1 MVIGGIEQRDSANRS
16 WLCFAFSAEF
26 GKAEG
31 IGAREGDIEIRLFKL
46 IEVNH
51 GVGELGDVYHD
62 VTILT
67 ELEREI
73 VHA

>member
-1 MVIGGIEQRDSANRS
+1 MVIGGIKQRDSADRS
-16 WLCFAFSAEF
+16 WLCLAFSAEF
-26 GKAEG
+26 GKAES
-31 IGAREGDIEIRLFKL
+31 IGAREGHIEIRLFKL

-62 VTILT
+62 MTVLT
-67 ELEREI
+67 EFEGEV